1 MSVIPC
7 EQDPSVRQQIAE
19 FAEGLKTQA
28 HKLGDHGLAEK
39 DFYASP
45 IFRGAIQ
52 QVRGEFAAAMR
63 GKREFVQHVLN
74 HMEDGGFIAGWDRA
88 KRGVFYDYVVTLPSG
103 RTTIIDLK
111 GCLDGDN
118 SKIFERPDGAD
129 EFVLWSLCTNVGA
142 DPRCNAWSGVHTRI
156 SAQIIARN
164 QRVDGLVIWDM
175 VCGTVGRACPKLLD
189 ESDARTTVIGP
200 FCAPPP
206 CIYLFPSSIPS
217 VEAPKVGAQSLLT
230 VELLAAFHSCFGG
243 RDNEINH
250 VSFEI
255 ASLGDETMRR
265 TTIERGGVVQHS
277 SDMTAIRHA

>member
-1 MSVIPC
+1 MRLQI
-7 EQDPSVRQQIAE
+7 EQ
-19 FAEGLKTQA
+19 FAEVLKTQA

-52 QVRGEFAAAMR
+52 QVRGEFSATMR
-63 GKREFVQHVLN
+63 DKREFVQHVLN
-74 HMEDGGFIAGWDRA
+74 HMEDRGFIASWDRA
-88 KRGVFYDYVVTLPSG
+88 KRGVLHDYIVKLKSG
-103 RTTIIDLK
+103 RTAIIDLK

-118 SKIFERPDGAD
+118 SKIFERPEGAD
-129 EFVLWSLCTNVGA
+129 EFVIWSLCTNVGA
-142 DPRCNAWSGVHTRI
+142 DPRRNAWSGVHTRI

-164 QRVDGLVIWDM
+164 QCVDGLVIWDM
-175 VCGTVGRACPKLLD
+175 VFGTIGRACPKLLAEND
-189 ESDARTTVIGP
+189 IGRTTVVGP

-206 CIYLFPSSIPS
+206 CIYLFPASVPS
-217 VEAPKVGAQSLLT
+217 AEAPKVSAQSLMN

-243 RDNEINH
+243 RDDEINH

-255 ASLGDETMRR
+255 ASLGDEAMRR

-277 SDMTAIRHA
+277 SDMTAIGHA